1 MKKERLWKIVEG
13 TGFVM
18 LMVGCCAMDSES
30 LALPILMVLVGL
42 SMLMAAGKRFEME

>member
-1 MKKERLWKIVEG
+1 M
-13 TGFVM
+13 M

-42 SMLMAAGKRFEME
+42 SMLMASGKRFEME